1 VVLQWSSFDEI
12 QIRRSQLFPGCSGA
26 GNCTFGARLGRDA
39 AEGSAEGWAEFFK
52 SLKERGLRGVKPVIS
67 DAHTGLKAAV
77 RKVLKV
83 EWQRCKVHFYRNVLV
98 HVPERSQAEVSE
110 AMKAVF
116 V

>member
-1 VVLQWSSFDEI
+1 
-12 QIRRSQLFPGCSGA
+12 
-26 GNCTFGARLGRDA
+26 
-39 AEGSAEGWAEFFK
+39 
-52 SLKERGLRGVKPVIS
+52 LKERGLRGVKPVIS